1 MFFGQI
7 LQTNICTKQSKIT
20 KKENED
26 LEKQVNNLIKHSLHL
41 ITNTA
46 CFLLLSSTLNGQI
59 LDDSKRKD
67 YTLTDISIEGQT
79 VYSAETIITYS
90 GLKKGDIVTI
100 PGGVKISNAIK
111 KLWDSNLFNNIDVF
125 ISKIEGA
132 EISLQIKLDDLP
144 ELKEVKI
151 TGVKKGK
158 ISGIIEENKLNPG
171 VKVTENLITT
181 TKNYL
186 ESKYRKDGFLKAKTI
201 ISTTTVIDSVK
212 KSRVNMTIRIDRGD
226 KVKINKIE
234 FHGNNKV
241 SNRRLLKSMKKT
253 KKKNPIRFTKRSKYI
268 EANYKEDLTSVVDKL
283 KEKGYR
289 DARIISDSLTIDKN
303 GDISLKINL
312 EEGEKYTYGT
322 INFLGN
328 TIYSDQ
334 QLNQLLKIKKG
345 DTYNGV
351 ELEKR
356 IADNSDPDAFD
367 LTNLYQNNGY
377 LFSTITPVEVS
388 ANGNVIDMEIRV
400 IEGKPAYFNNVSVK
414 GNDATNDYVVY
425 RELRTR
431 PGQLYSKS
439 NVVRT
444 IRELGQLGYFDAQ
457 EISPDLKNVN
467 ANDGTL
473 DVEYTVVEKGTGQFQ
488 LQGGYGGGGFIGTV
502 GASFVNFSIKNL
514 FNKDAWKPVPRGDG
528 QSLSL
533 RLQTSRFFSSYSLSF
548 SEPWLGGEKPVQFST
563 SISQTKQYLYNRVT
577 RNADKDRSFNITGIT
592 IGIAKK
598 LTVPDDYFVLS
609 QSFQFQYY
617 DLNNYNTGLFS
628 FGNGSSN
635 NLAYTVGLSRNN
647 TFNDPIYPV
656 GGSNFSLSA
665 KATFPY
671 SAVNGVDYTALR
683 EEREQK
689 SQRIQELSTSTDD
702 NDIIERNEASER
714 IVEIDQ
720 ERYKWLEFYKIKFSG
735 DWYAKIKG
743 NLVLRPRFEFGFL
756 GAYDND
762 RGVIPFERF
771 FVGGD
776 GMQQFSRLD
785 GREAIPLRG
794 YPNQSLSDNDG
805 GSIYN
810 KFSLELRH
818 PITLKGQTKI
828 FAMAFLEGGSS
839 YNDFKDFN
847 PFYIKRSAGV
857 GIRLFMPAFG
867 LLGIDFGHGFDPIPG
882 QVGKSGWQT
891 HFVLGQ
897 QF

>member
-1 MFFGQI
+1 M
-7 LQTNICTKQSKIT
+7 
-20 KKENED
+20 
-26 LEKQVNNLIKHSLHL
+26 NNLIKYSLHL

-683 EEREQK
+683 VEREQK

>member
-1 MFFGQI
+1 M
-7 LQTNICTKQSKIT
+7 NS
-20 KKENED
+20 
-26 LEKQVNNLIKHSLHL
+26 LIKNTLRL
-41 ITNTA
+41 IINTA
-46 CFLLLSSTLNGQI
+46 CFLLLSSTLYGQI
-59 LDDSKRKD
+59 LDDTKRKD
-67 YTLTDISIEGQT
+67 YNLTDISIEGQT

-125 ISKIEGA
+125 ISKIEGD

-144 ELKEVKI
+144 ELKDVKI

-201 ISTTTVIDSVK
+201 ITTTTVIDSVK

-234 FHGNNKV
+234 FHGNDKV
-241 SNRRLLKSMKKT
+241 SNRRLLKAMKKT
-253 KKKNPIRFTKRSKYI
+253 KKKNPIRLYKRSKYI
-268 EANYKEDLTSVVDKL
+268 EADYREDLANVVNKL

-289 DARIISDSLTIDKN
+289 DARIISDSLNIDKN
-303 GDISLKINL
+303 GDISLKVNV

-334 QLNQLLKIKKG
+334 QLNQVLKIKKG

-377 LFSTITPVEVS
+377 LFSTITPVEIS
-388 ANGNVIDMEIRV
+388 ADGNVIDMEIRV
-400 IEGKPAYFNNVSVK
+400 TEGKPAYFNNVSVK
-414 GNDATNDYVVY
+414 GNDATNDHVVY

-473 DVEYTVVEKGTGQFQ
+473 DVEYVVVEKGTGQFQ

-514 FNKDAWKPVPRGDG
+514 FNKEAWKPVPRGDG

-563 SISQTKQYLYNRVT
+563 SISQTKQYLYNRAT
-577 RNADKDRSFNITGIT
+577 RSADKDRSFNITGIT
-592 IGIAKK
+592 VGIAKK
-598 LTVPDDYFVLS
+598 LNVPDDYFVLS

-635 NLAYTVGLSRNN
+635 NLAYTIGLSRNN

-671 SAVNGVDYTALR
+671 SAVNGVDYAALR

-743 NLVLRPRFEFGFL
+743 NLVLRPKFEFGFL
-756 GAYDND
+756 GAYNND

-839 YNDFKDFN
+839 YNNFRDFN
-847 PFYIKRSAGV
+847 PFSIKRSAGI

>member
-1 MFFGQI
+1 M
-7 LQTNICTKQSKIT
+7 
-20 KKENED
+20 
-26 LEKQVNNLIKHSLHL
+26 NNLTKNSLRL
-41 ITNTA
+41 VLNTA
-46 CFLLLSSTLNGQI
+46 CFLLLSSSLYGQT

-125 ISKIEGA
+125 ISKIEGS

-201 ISTTTVIDSVK
+201 ITTTTVIDSVK

-234 FHGNNKV
+234 FHGNDKV
-241 SNRRLLKSMKKT
+241 SNRRLLKAMKKT
-253 KKKNPIRFTKRSKYI
+253 KKKIPIRFYKRSKYI
-268 EANYKEDLTSVVDKL
+268 EADYKEDLASVVDKL

-289 DARIISDSLTIDKN
+289 DARIISDSLSIDKN
-303 GDISLKINL
+303 GDISLKINV
-312 EEGEKYTYGT
+312 EEGEKHTYGT

-377 LFSTITPVEVS
+377 LFSTITPVEIS
-388 ANGNVIDMEIRV
+388 ADGNVIDMEIRV
-400 IEGKPAYFNNVSVK
+400 TEGKPAYFNNVSVK
-414 GNDATNDYVVY
+414 GNDATNDHVVY

-473 DVEYTVVEKGTGQFQ
+473 DVEYAVVEKGTGQFQ

-514 FNKDAWKPVPRGDG
+514 FNKEAWKPVPRGDG

-563 SISQTKQYLYNRVT
+563 SISQTKQYLYNRAT
-577 RNADKDRSFNITGIT
+577 RSADKNRSFNITGIT
-592 IGIAKK
+592 VGIAKK
-598 LTVPDDYFVLS
+598 LNVPDDYFVLS

-635 NLAYTVGLSRNN
+635 NLAYTIGLSRNN

-656 GGSNFSLSA
+656 GGSSFSLSA

-756 GAYDND
+756 GAYNND

-839 YNDFKDFN
+839 YNNFRDFN
-847 PFYIKRSAGV
+847 PFSIKRSAGI

>member
-1 MFFGQI
+1 M
-7 LQTNICTKQSKIT
+7 
-20 KKENED
+20 
-26 LEKQVNNLIKHSLHL
+26 NNLIKHSLHL

-234 FHGNNKV
+234 FHGNDKV

>member
-1 MFFGQI
+1 M
-7 LQTNICTKQSKIT
+7 
-20 KKENED
+20 
-26 LEKQVNNLIKHSLHL
+26 NNLIKHSLRL

-212 KSRVNMTIRIDRGD
+212 KSRVNMNIRIDRGD

-234 FHGNNKV
+234 FHGNDKI

-268 EANYKEDLTSVVDKL
+268 EADYKEDLTSVVDKL

-356 IADNSDPDAFD
+356 IADTSDPDAFD

-377 LFSTITPVEVS
+377 LFSTITPVEIS

-577 RNADKDRSFNITGIT
+577 RNADKDRSFNITGVT

>member
-1 MFFGQI
+1 M
-7 LQTNICTKQSKIT
+7 
-20 KKENED
+20 
-26 LEKQVNNLIKHSLHL
+26 NNLTKNSLRL
-41 ITNTA
+41 IINTA
-46 CFLLLSSTLNGQI
+46 CFLLLSSTLYGQI
-59 LDDSKRKD
+59 LNDSKRKD

-79 VYSAETIITYS
+79 VYSPETIITYS

-125 ISKIEGA
+125 ISKIEGT
-132 EISLQIKLDDLP
+132 EISLQINLDDLP

-151 TGVKKGK
+151 TGIKKGK
-158 ISGIIEENKLNPG
+158 ISGIIDENKLNPG

-186 ESKYRKDGFLKAKTI
+186 ESKYKKDGFLKAKTI
-201 ISTTTVIDSVK
+201 ITTTKVIDSVK

-234 FHGNNKV
+234 FDGNEKV
-241 SNRRLLKSMKKT
+241 SKRRLLKAMKKT
-253 KKKNPIRFTKRSKYI
+253 KKKNFIRFTKRSKYI
-268 EANYKEDLTSVVDKL
+268 EANYRQDLISVVDKL

-303 GDISLKINL
+303 GDISLKISV

-328 TIYSDQ
+328 TVYSDQ

-356 IADNSDPDAFD
+356 IADTSDPDAFD

-388 ANGNVIDMEIRV
+388 ADGNVIDMEIRV
-400 IEGKPAYFNNVSVK
+400 TEGKPAYFNNVSVK
-414 GNDATNDYVVY
+414 GNESTNDHVVY

-467 ANDGTL
+467 PNDGTL
-473 DVEYTVVEKGTGQFQ
+473 DVEYAVVEKGTGQFQ

-502 GASFVNFSIKNL
+502 GASFVNFSIKNI
-514 FNKDAWKPVPRGDG
+514 FNKEAWRPIPRGDG

-563 SISQTKQYLYNRVT
+563 SISQTKQYLYNSAT
-577 RNADKDRSFNITGIT
+577 RDADKDRSFNITGIT
-592 IGIAKK
+592 LGIAKK
-598 LTVPDDYFVLS
+598 LNVPDDYFVLS

-702 NDIIERNEASER
+702 NDIIERNEANER

-743 NLVLRPRFEFGFL
+743 NLVLRPKFEFGFL
-756 GAYDND
+756 GAYNND

-847 PFYIKRSAGV
+847 PFSIKRSAGV

>member
-1 MFFGQI
+1 
-7 LQTNICTKQSKIT
+7 
-20 KKENED
+20 
-26 LEKQVNNLIKHSLHL
+26 
-41 ITNTA
+41 
-46 CFLLLSSTLNGQI
+46 LNGQI

>member
-1 MFFGQI
+1 M
-7 LQTNICTKQSKIT
+7 
-20 KKENED
+20 
-26 LEKQVNNLIKHSLHL
+26 NNLTKNSVRLVLH
-41 ITNTA
+41 TA
-46 CFLLLSSTLNGQI
+46 CFLLLSSSLYGQI

-79 VYSAETIITYS
+79 VYSTETIITYS

-125 ISKIEGA
+125 ISKIEGS

-151 TGVKKGK
+151 TGVKKSK
-158 ISGIIEENKLNPG
+158 ISGIIEENKLISG

-201 ISTTTVIDSVK
+201 ITTTTVIDSVK

-234 FHGNNKV
+234 FHGNDKLSNK
-241 SNRRLLKSMKKT
+241 RLLKSMRKT

-268 EANYKEDLTSVVDKL
+268 EADYKEDLASVVDKL

-289 DARIISDSLTIDKN
+289 DARIISDTLTIDKN
-303 GDISLKINL
+303 GDISLKINV

-377 LFSTITPVEVS
+377 LFSTITPVEIS
-388 ANGNVIDMEIRV
+388 ADGNVIDMEIRV
-400 IEGKPAYFNNVSVK
+400 TEGKPAYFNNVSVK
-414 GNDATNDYVVY
+414 GNIATNDHVVY

-467 ANDGTL
+467 PNDGTL

-514 FNKDAWKPVPRGDG
+514 FNKEAWKPVPRGDG

-563 SISQTKQYLYNRVT
+563 SISQTKQYLYNRAT
-577 RNADKDRSFNITGIT
+577 RSADKDRSFNITGIT

-598 LTVPDDYFVLS
+598 LNVPDDYFVLS

-635 NLAYTVGLSRNN
+635 NLAYTIGLSRNN
-647 TFNDPIYPV
+647 TFNDPIYPI

-671 SAVNGVDYTALR
+671 SAVNGVDYTALK

-714 IVEIDQ
+714 IIEIDQ

-756 GAYDND
+756 GAYNND

-785 GREAIPLRG
+785 GREAVPLRG

-828 FAMAFLEGGSS
+828 FGMAFLEGGSS
-839 YNDFKDFN
+839 YNNFKDFN
-847 PFYIKRSAGV
+847 PFSIKRSAGV

>member
-1 MFFGQI
+1 M
-7 LQTNICTKQSKIT
+7 
-20 KKENED
+20 
-26 LEKQVNNLIKHSLHL
+26 NNLTKNSLRL
-41 ITNTA
+41 VLNTA
-46 CFLLLSSTLNGQI
+46 CFLLLSSSLYGQT

-67 YTLTDISIEGQT
+67 YNLTDISIEGQT

-100 PGGVKISNAIK
+100 PSGVKISNAIK

-151 TGVKKGK
+151 TGVKKSK
-158 ISGIIEENKLNPG
+158 ISGIIEENKLISG

-201 ISTTTVIDSVK
+201 ITTTTVIDSVK

-234 FHGNNKV
+234 FYGNDKLSNK
-241 SNRRLLKSMKKT
+241 RLLKSMRKT

-268 EANYKEDLTSVVDKL
+268 EADYKEDLASVVDKL

-303 GDISLKINL
+303 GDISLKINV

-356 IADNSDPDAFD
+356 IADTSDPDAFD

-377 LFSTITPVEVS
+377 LFSTITPVEIS
-388 ANGNVIDMEIRV
+388 ADGNVIDMEIRV
-400 IEGKPAYFNNVSVK
+400 TEGKPAYFNNVSVK
-414 GNDATNDYVVY
+414 GNVATNDHVVY

-467 ANDGTL
+467 PNDGTL

-514 FNKDAWKPVPRGDG
+514 FNKEAWKPVPRGDG

-563 SISQTKQYLYNRVT
+563 SISQTKQYLYNRAT
-577 RNADKDRSFNITGIT
+577 RSADKDRSFNITGIT

-598 LTVPDDYFVLS
+598 LNVPDDYFVLS

-635 NLAYTVGLSRNN
+635 NLAYTIGLSRNN
-647 TFNDPIYPV
+647 TFNDPIYPI

-756 GAYDND
+756 GAYNND

-785 GREAIPLRG
+785 GREAVPLRG

-839 YNDFKDFN
+839 YNNFIDFN
-847 PFYIKRSAGV
+847 PFSIKRSAGV

-867 LLGIDFGHGFDPIPG
+867 LLGIDFGHGFDTIPG